1 MSTLIKRSID
11 AWSNAL
17 AAKALTT
24 SFVAG
29 TAFKSR
35 GADVLV
41 LHVTTSAT
49 VTTTTDVRVEETLD
63 GGTTYAPLE
72 AINSVSAG
80 AVSQSNGVWQLPGSA
95 NGTYRATMQVTPGA
109 TIRVSMKRTGGDAT
123 SAAVA
128 KGALYRS

>member
-1 MSTLIKRSID
+1 MSTLIKRGID
-11 AWSNAL
+11 AWSTAG

-35 GADVLV
+35 YADTLV

-49 VTTTTDVRVEETLD
+49 VTTTTDVQVEETLD

-80 AVSQSNGVWQLPGSA
+80 AVSQNNAVWQLPGSVA
-95 NGTYRATMQVTPGA
+95 GTYRATMSITPGA
-109 TIRVSMKRTGGDAT
+109 TVRVSMKRTGGDAT
-123 SAAVA
+123 SAALAV
-128 KGALYRS
+128 GALYRS